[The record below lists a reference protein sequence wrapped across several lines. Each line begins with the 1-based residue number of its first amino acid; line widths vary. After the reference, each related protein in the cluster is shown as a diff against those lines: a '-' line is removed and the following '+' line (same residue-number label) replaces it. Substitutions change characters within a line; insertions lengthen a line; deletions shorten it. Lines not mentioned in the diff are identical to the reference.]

1 MCIYASLFINLLY
14 NKMNPNFPKK
24 RSQNISKFQDKFNKS
39 TDKKQWLH

>member
-1 MCIYASLFINLLY
+1 
-14 NKMNPNFPKK
+14 MNPNFPKK